1 MNVMNRLRTRIL
13 LFVVLALLGVGVLTG
28 LAFARSKAPV
38 GTGVVVVTTKLIGGA
53 AAGTGMVLTS
63 SGEVL
68 TNNHVINGATTIK
81 VTVPS
86 GGRTYTGH
94 VVGYDVSDDVAVIQL
109 QGASNLKTVSTSS
122 ARAFV
127 GQSVRAV
134 GNAGG
139 SGRLTS
145 ASGKVTGVG
154 RTITASDD
162 QGESELL
169 TGLIETNAG
178 VQAGDSG
185 GPLVDSAGR
194 VLGMTTAA
202 SSSGGFQFQNVAA
215 TDAYA
220 IPITKALPIAQKI
233 EAGNASARIH
243 IGSTAFL
250 GVALSPTDTGAFG
263 DGSASGAAIAA
274 VVPGGPADSAGLSAG
289 DLITRIDGRTI
300 SSPTTVRNLLL
311 TKKPGTN
318 VSVTFVDQFGNSQ
331 TTTVTLGSGPPR

>member
-1 MNVMNRLRTRIL
+1 
-13 LFVVLALLGVGVLTG
+13 
-28 LAFARSKAPV
+28 
-38 GTGVVVVTTKLIGGA
+38 
-53 AAGTGMVLTS
+53 MVLTS

-86 GGRTYTGH
+86 GGRTYTAH

-127 GQSVRAV
+127 GQSVTAV

-185 GPLVDSAGR
+185 GPLVDGAGR
-194 VLGMTTAA
+194 VVGMTTAA

-220 IPITKALPIAQKI
+220 IPITKALGIAQKI
-233 EAGNASARIH
+233 EGGSASARIH
-243 IGSTAFL
+243 IGSTAYL
-250 GVALSPTDTGAFG
+250 GVALAPPGTGGFG
-263 DGSASGAAIAA
+263 DGSSSGATIAA
-274 VVPGGPADSAGLSAG
+274 VVAGGPADSAGLSAG
-289 DLITRIDGRTI
+289 DVITRIDGRTI

-318 VSVTFVDQFGNSQ
+318 VSVTYVDQFGTSH